1 MLKHKHFK
9 EKVKDVAQINVTF
22 ILRGNLM
29 WYPEQKQKA
38 HNLTVEDNLRIIDVI
53 NKLNVPIEQ
62 INYVIK
68 NGQKVNVNQKLTEGD
83 QIELL
88 PIIVG
93 G

>member
-29 WYPEQKQKA
+29 WYPEQKQKV